1 MLIPASMARAGRSE
15 TRPTGR
21 EAVASVR
28 HEWKKNTLSVL
39 QAKQAN
45 SLPGS
50 VHFGQLSPE
59 ARLAYLQ
66 ERRNLDPVRFDHFH
80 PHLGPLLAADDR
92 MRAAQS
98 QNCMPMNGIL
108 PDNSLT
114 RYLDFRRSLN
124 PVRFDHYHPTL
135 GAILVEDQK
144 LKMGSGCVAGEI
156 IPPPI
161 PVPPPVGTPSPGPPA
176 GGGPLPPRFVPEPTS
191 MVLVL
196 LGSATLIGPI
206 AVRRWNRPIVIT
218 D

>member
-1 MLIPASMARAGRSE
+1 MRHDWKKHTLSTIHSYQAKSLPIPA
-15 TRPTGR
+15 
-21 EAVASVR
+21 
-28 HEWKKNTLSVL
+28 
-39 QAKQAN
+39 
-45 SLPGS
+45 
-50 VHFGQLSPE
+50 HFGLLSPE

-66 ERRNLDPVRFDHFH
+66 ERRNVDPVRFDHYH
-80 PHLGPLLAADDR
+80 PHLGPLLSIDDR

-114 RYLDFRRSLN
+114 RYLDYRRSID
-124 PVRFDHYHPTL
+124 PARFDHYHPAL

-144 LKMGSGCVAGEI
+144 LKAGQGCVAGEI

-176 GGGPLPPRFVPEPTS
+176 GGGPLPPRLVPEPTS
-191 MVLVL
+191 LVLIL
-196 LGSATLIGPI
+196 LGSATMICPI
-206 AVRRWNRPIVIT
+206 VIRRWNRRIVTT